1 MSQAPQG
8 RQHSAKALLYTIL
21 GELVLPA
28 GGSAWTST
36 LLDAF
41 GLLGITE
48 KNARQALARVADQG
62 MIESR
67 RHGREARWELTPA
80 GRKLLEAGA
89 ERIYGF
95 GAAPMAWSGEW
106 LLAHCPVPEAQRSLR
121 HRLRTQ
127 LSFEGFGEL
136 SASLAVSPHAEREAR
151 LRQILDSLG
160 LVQECVVL
168 QCRTASPAADLDLAR
183 RAWDLDALAAR
194 YRAFSRLHAE
204 RPATGPEASFQAVV
218 ELVHDWRHFA
228 SIDPELPPELLPAD
242 WAGAGARSVF
252 HGCHARWARGAVEWF
267 GQRDM
272 ARRP

>member
-8 RQHSAKALLYTIL
+8 RHHSAKALLYTIL

-41 GLLGITE
+41 GLLAINE

-62 MIESR
+62 VIESQ

-89 ERIYGF
+89 ERIYSF
-95 GAAPMAWSGEW
+95 GTVPIAWGGEW
-106 LLAHCPVPEAQRSLR
+106 LLAHCPVPEAHRSLR
-121 HRLRTQ
+121 HQLRTQ

-136 SASLAVSPHAEREAR
+136 SASLAVSPHAEREGR
-151 LRQILDSLG
+151 LRHILTTLG
-160 LVQECVVL
+160 LAQESVVL
-168 QCRTASPAADLDLAR
+168 QCRTGSPAADLDLAR
-183 RAWDLDALAAR
+183 RAWDLDALAAD
-194 YRAFSRLHAE
+194 YQAFSQLHAE
-204 RPATGPEASFQAVV
+204 RPAATPEAGFRAVV
-218 ELVHDWRHFA
+218 ELVHDWRRFP
-228 SIDPELPPELLPAD
+228 SVDPELPPELLPAD
-242 WAGAGARSVF
+242 WAGADARAVF
-252 HGCHARWARGAVEWF
+252 HGCHARWAPGAVAWF
-267 GQRDM
+267 RQRDA

>member
-1 MSQAPQG
+1 MSQAAQG
-8 RQHSAKALLYTIL
+8 RQHSAKELLYTIL

-36 LLDAF
+36 LLDAY
-41 GLLGITE
+41 GTLGVTE

-62 MIESR
+62 MIESQ
-67 RHGREARWELTPA
+67 RHGREARWQLTPA

-95 GAAPMAWSGEW
+95 GASPAAWGGEW

-136 SASLAVSPHAEREAR
+136 SASLAVSPHANREAR
-151 LRQILDSLG
+151 LRQILDTLE
-160 LVQECVVL
+160 LARECVVL
-168 QCRTASPAADLDLAR
+168 QCRTGSSAADLDLAR
-183 RAWDLDALAAR
+183 RAWDLDALAAS
-194 YRAFSRLHAE
+194 YRAFSRVHAE
-204 RPATGPEASFQAVV
+204 RPAAGPEASFQAVV
-218 ELVHDWRHFA
+218 ELVHDWRRFP
-228 SIDPELPPELLPAD
+228 SIDPELPPELLPPD

-252 HGCHARWARGAVEWF
+252 HGCHSRWAPGAVEWF
-267 GQRDM
+267 RQRDA

>member
-1 MSQAPQG
+1 VSQAPQG

-95 GAAPMAWSGEW
+95 GTAPEAWAGDW
-106 LLAHCPVPEAQRSLR
+106 LLAHCPVPEAQRALR

-136 SASLAVSPHAEREAR
+136 SASLAVSPHADREAR
-151 LRQILDSLG
+151 LRQILSTLG
-160 LVQECVVL
+160 LAQESVVL
-168 QCRTASPAADLDLAR
+168 QCRTGSPAADLDLAR
-183 RAWDLDALAAR
+183 RAWDLDALAAS
-194 YRAFSRLHAE
+194 YRAFSQAHAE
-204 RPATGPEASFQAVV
+204 RSAAGAEASFQAVV
-218 ELVHDWRHFA
+218 ELVHHWRRFP
-228 SIDPELPPELLPAD
+228 SIDPELPPELLPPD
-242 WAGAGARSVF
+242 WAGADARTVF
-252 HGCHARWARGAVEWF
+252 HACHARWAPGAVAWF
-267 GQRDM
+267 RQRDT

>member
-1 MSQAPQG
+1 MSQASQG

-36 LLDAF
+36 LLDAY
-41 GLLGITE
+41 GLLGVNE

-62 MIESR
+62 MIESQ
-67 RHGREARWELTPA
+67 RHGREARWQLTPA

-89 ERIYGF
+89 ERIYSF
-95 GAAPMAWSGEW
+95 GAAPVAWGGEW

-136 SASLAVSPHAEREAR
+136 SASLAVSPHARREAR
-151 LRQILDSLG
+151 LRQILHTLDLAR
-160 LVQECVVL
+160 ECVVL
-168 QCRTASPAADLDLAR
+168 QCRTGSPAADLDLAR
-183 RAWDLDALAAR
+183 RAWDLDALAAS
-194 YRAFSRLHAE
+194 YQAFSQAHAE
-204 RPATGPEASFQAVV
+204 RPAAGPEASFQAVV
-218 ELVHDWRHFA
+218 ELVHDWRRFP
-228 SIDPELPPELLPAD
+228 SIDPELPPELLPPD

-252 HGCHARWARGAVEWF
+252 HGCHTSWAPGAVDWF
-267 GQRDM
+267 RQRDA

>member
-21 GELVLPA
+21 GELVLPT

-36 LLDAF
+36 LLDAL

-48 KNARQALARVADQG
+48 KNARQALSRVADQG
-62 MIESR
+62 LIESR

-95 GAAPMAWSGEW
+95 GSTPGTWVGEW
-106 LLAHCPVPEAQRSLR
+106 LLAHCPVPEAQRALR

-136 SASLAVSPHAEREAR
+136 SASLAVSPHADREAR
-151 LRQILDSLG
+151 LRQILDALG
-160 LVQECVVL
+160 LARECVVL
-168 QCRTASPAADLDLAR
+168 QCRTGSPAADLDLAR
-183 RAWDLDALAAR
+183 RAWDLDALAAS
-194 YRAFSRLHAE
+194 YRAFSRAHAE
-204 RPATGPEASFQAVV
+204 QPAEGPEASFRAVV
-218 ELVHDWRHFA
+218 ELVHDWRRFP
-228 SIDPELPPELLPAD
+228 SVDPELPPELLPAD
-242 WAGAGARSVF
+242 WAGADARAVF
-252 HGCHARWARGAVEWF
+252 HGSHARWAPGAVDWF
-267 GQRDM
+267 RQRDA

>member
-8 RQHSAKALLYTIL
+8 RQYSAKALLYTIL

-36 LLDAF
+36 LLDGF
-41 GLLGITE
+41 GLLGINE

-95 GAAPMAWSGEW
+95 GAAKSAWGGEW

-121 HRLRTQ
+121 HQLRTR

-136 SASLAVSPHAEREAR
+136 SASLAVSPHAEREGR
-151 LRQILDSLG
+151 LRHILHSLG
-160 LVQECVVL
+160 LAQECVVL
-168 QCRTASPAADLDLAR
+168 QCRTGSPTADLDLAR
-183 RAWDLDALAAR
+183 RAWDLDALAAS
-194 YRAFSRLHAE
+194 YQAFSQAHAE
-204 RPATGPEASFQAVV
+204 RPAAGPEASFQAVV
-218 ELVHDWRHFA
+218 ELVHDWRRFP

-242 WAGAGARSVF
+242 WAGDGARSVF
-252 HGCHARWARGAVEWF
+252 HGCHARWAPGAVDWF
-267 GQRDM
+267 RQRDA
-272 ARRP
+272 ARHP